1 MPETTP
7 AWLVERLKNEG
18 EKTAAYFA
26 SLRDEQWDTRV
37 YSEGEPW
44 TVRSVLAHFVTSER
58 GLLKLFESIY
68 KGGPGA
74 SEDFSVDGYNARQQ
88 EKTRDLT
95 PEELLRQFVEA
106 REATVKW
113 VSRLSEADLQK
124 AGRHPSLGQ
133 VSLLEMIKTLYVHN
147 QIHFRDFRKLV
158 K

>member
-1 MPETTP
+1 MPEITP

-18 EKTAAYFA
+18 EKAAAYFT
-26 SLRDEQWDTRV
+26 SLADEQWDTRV

-44 TVRSVLAHFVTSER
+44 TIRSVLSHFVTSER
-58 GLLKLFESIY
+58 GLLKLFESIHE
-68 KGGPGA
+68 GGPGA
-74 SEDFSVDGYNARQQ
+74 SDDFSVDGYNARQQ

-95 PEELLRQFVEA
+95 PKELLRQFVEA
-106 REATVKW
+106 REDTIHW